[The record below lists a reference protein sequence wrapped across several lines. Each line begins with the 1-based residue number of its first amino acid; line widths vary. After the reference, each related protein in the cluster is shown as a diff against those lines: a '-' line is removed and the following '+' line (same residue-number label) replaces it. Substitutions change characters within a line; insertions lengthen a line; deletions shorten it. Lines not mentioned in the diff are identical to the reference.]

1 MNKSQS
7 LSSEQR
13 SKTIL
18 SIVLGIIC
26 VIYVLPVLTVV
37 LNSFKVNTYV
47 KTDTFAIPRGEMW
60 AGFQNFIK
68 GMTFG
73 NYPFW
78 KSVLYST
85 SITILS
91 TAMILL
97 FTSMAAWYIA
107 RVNSVVC
114 KGIYFLCVFSMVV
127 PFQMVMFTL
136 SKTADKLHLNTPW
149 SIPIVYLGFGA
160 GLAIFMFVGF
170 VKSIPLEIE
179 EAASIDGCGP
189 LRTFFLV
196 VFPMLKPTM
205 ISVGILEIMWVWN
218 DYLLPYLVLDI
229 NKYRTIPIHIQ
240 YLKGSYGTVDL
251 GATMALILM
260 SIIPVIVFYLLC
272 QKHIIKGVA
281 AGAVK
286 G

>member
-1 MNKSQS
+1 MAQHT
-7 LSSEQR
+7 LSGER
-13 SKTIL
+13 RRKNAL
-18 SIVLGIIC
+18 SIVLAVIS
-26 VIYVLPVLTVV
+26 VIYVLPVLAVV
-37 LNSFKVNTYV
+37 INSFKLNTFV
-47 KTDTFAIPRGEMW
+47 KTDTFVLPTGEMW
-60 AGFQNFIK
+60 AGWSNFIK

-78 KSVLYST
+78 RSAFYSVV
-85 SITILS
+85 ITVLS
-91 TAMILL
+91 TALILL

-107 RVNSVVC
+107 RVNSPVC
-114 KGIYFLCVFSMVV
+114 RGIYYLCVFSMVV

-136 SKTADKLHLNTPW
+136 SKTVDSLKLNTPW
-149 SIPIVYLGFGA
+149 TIPVVYLGFGA
-160 GLAIFMFVGF
+160 GLAIFMFAGF

-179 EAASIDGCGP
+179 EAAAVDGCGP
-189 LRTFFLV
+189 VRTFFSV
-196 VFPMLKPTM
+196 VLPMLRPTM

-218 DYLLPYLVLDI
+218 DYLLPVLVLDI
-229 NKYRTIPIHIQ
+229 NDYRTIPIHIQ

-251 GATMALILM
+251 GATMALILL

>member
-1 MNKSQS
+1 MKGS
-7 LSSEQR
+7 LAAER
-13 SKTIL
+13 RNKTIL
-18 SIVLGIIC
+18 SIILGIIC
-26 VIYVLPVLTVV
+26 VIYVLPVLAV
-37 LNSFKVNTYV
+37 LINSFKLNTFV
-47 KTDTFAIPRGEMW
+47 KTDTFALPTGEMW
-60 AGFQNFIK
+60 AGFDNFIK

-78 KSVLYST
+78 NSVKYSVI
-85 SITILS
+85 ITVLS
-91 TAMILL
+91 TALILVG
-97 FTSMAAWYIA
+97 TSMAAWYIA
-107 RVNSVVC
+107 RVDSLFC
-114 KGIYFLCVFSMVV
+114 KILYFLCVFSMVV

-136 SKTADKLHLNTPW
+136 SNTADQLKLNTPW
-149 SIPIVYLGFGA
+149 TIPVVYLGFGA

-179 EAASIDGCGP
+179 EAAAIDGCGP

-196 VFPMLKPTM
+196 VVPMLKPTM

-229 NKYRTIPIHIQ
+229 EKYRTITIHIQ

-251 GATMALILM
+251 GATMALILL
-260 SIIPVIVFYLLC
+260 SIIPVIIFYLTC

>member
-1 MNKSQS
+1 MKGKT
-7 LSSEQR
+7 LSAQR
-13 SKTIL
+13 RRKLIL
-18 SIVLGIIC
+18 SVVLAVIC
-26 VIYVLPVLTVV
+26 VIYVLPMVTVV
-37 LNSFKVNTYV
+37 LNSFKLNTFV
-47 KTDTFAIPRGEMW
+47 KTDTFALPTGESF
-60 AGFQNFIK
+60 AGWSNFIK

-78 KSVLYST
+78 KSVFYSFF
-85 SITILS
+85 ITIVS
-91 TAMILL
+91 TGLILL
-97 FTSMAAWYIA
+97 CTSMAAWYIA
-107 RVNSVVC
+107 RVDSLVC
-114 KGIYFLCVFSMVV
+114 RIVYYLCVFSMVV
-127 PFQMVMFTL
+127 PLQMVMFTL
-136 SKTADKLHLNTPW
+136 SKTADTLKLNTPW
-149 SIPIVYLGFGA
+149 TIPIIYLGFGA

-179 EAASIDGCGP
+179 EAAAIDGCGP
-189 LRTFFLV
+189 LRTYFSV

-218 DYLLPYLVLDI
+218 DYLLPYLVLD
-229 NKYRTIPIHIQ
+229 NTKYKTIPIHIQ

-251 GATMALILM
+251 GATMALILL
-260 SIIPVIVFYLLC
+260 SILPVIIFYLLC